1 MSHVGSGP
9 YAASVAQIDPPF
21 AEPAKPVEPV
31 GPAEATPTAT
41 VADAVA
47 PNGGLPG
54 AADQLGAPRAMPA
67 SDDPDSAARAFVFKA
82 YNGQKPSSIT
92 PLGDGGFIAQMPDG
106 AYITFRPAGQ
116 ACCCPLKAGRVLAG

>member
-1 MSHVGSGP
+1 
-9 YAASVAQIDPPF
+9 
-21 AEPAKPVEPV
+21 
-31 GPAEATPTAT
+31 
-41 VADAVA
+41 
-47 PNGGLPG
+47 
-54 AADQLGAPRAMPA
+54 MPA

-116 ACCCPLKAGRVLAG
+116 ASSKTPASTASVDINDAKLKQLNGGEFLKLKFPKK